1 VLVLLPLA
9 TLLARRAVV
18 FFCGHYARKTHLNES
33 EYTRRNFCPRTAS
46 ILARHA
52 VAPDQQTCV
61 VDTPRSLQ
69 TVPQVCPVT
78 CTHALSHSVLH
89 STRAV
94 NIVFSRTSSRRVGNS
109 RPKTQHGTT
118 AQGLCRASAQ
128 LTMNSVAWSGCMPT
142 SNDAPRSVATCGG
155 HVCILLCPGGPSHP
169 IPLCVS
175 PRDRASAY
183 HSVCIPHDVCYTCSA
198 RGKKTMG
205 KEKRSRRTSCAR
217 SADARG
223 VGSPR

>member
-1 VLVLLPLA
+1 MVCDTPSWGGDAAGRSPSQEGIYFKILDYTQCYSAASIWEEIVLVLLPLA

-52 VAPDQQTCV
+52 VAPDQQACV

-142 SNDAPRSVATCGG
+142 SNDAPRSVATCVW
-155 HVCILLCPGGPSHP
+155 HV
-169 IPLCVS
+169 
-175 PRDRASAY
+175 
-183 HSVCIPHDVCYTCSA
+183 
-198 RGKKTMG
+198 
-205 KEKRSRRTSCAR
+205 
-217 SADARG
+217 
-223 VGSPR
+223 